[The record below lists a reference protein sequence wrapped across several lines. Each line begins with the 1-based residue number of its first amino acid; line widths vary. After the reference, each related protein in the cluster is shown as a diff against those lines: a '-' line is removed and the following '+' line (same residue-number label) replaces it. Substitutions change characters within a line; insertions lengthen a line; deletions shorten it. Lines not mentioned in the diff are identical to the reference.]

1 MNPHGAPIIDDRG
14 MTSIKGLF
22 TGGDC
27 MNATRD
33 LISAVRDADRASIGI
48 LEYLNVMDQIAD
60 VKFLPVLDR
69 WKKYSPTAGRVSK

>member
-1 MNPHGAPIIDDRG
+1 MEIKKY
-14 MTSIKGLF
+14 SIADLF
-22 TGGDC
+22 SCNLLRFHLLT
-27 MNATRD
+27 
-33 LISAVRDADRASIGI
+33 LPAVRDADRASIGI